1 MRRLLLPAIIALSQV
16 CRGTVSD
23 STKSLPHASQTIS
36 NIVELLDADNVVA
49 VAEMFAKAHPADIAD
64 ALERLTPSKRPA
76 AWLHIP
82 IEVKGEVLSELH
94 EGVFRDLVE
103 ELDEKDLINAIK
115 VLETDELA
123 DLIPDLPE
131 PLLADV
137 LFAVD
142 KETRANLGE
151 VLSYPEDSAGG
162 LMDLDF
168 ITVRDNTAL
177 DVVLH
182 YLRLKTELPEHTD
195 AIYLVNKQNQLTGIL
210 PLARIITQT
219 GSDQAHQHAI
229 PKPVFFQCLDDEED
243 VAKAFADYDLI
254 SAPVVDEQQKL
265 LGRITIDDV
274 VDVIREQAEHDFM
287 AAAGLKEH
295 EDIFAPVTQTTRNRT
310 IWLAVNLLTALLG
323 SWVIG
328 QFEGSIQQLVAL
340 AVLMPIVA
348 SMGGNAGT
356 QTLTVVIRGMST
368 GTISQGNMLNVL
380 KKEALVGVLNGLI
393 WALVISIIASLWYDS
408 MQLGLVIAAAMVANL
423 IMGAIAGV
431 CIPIFLE
438 KMDIDPAL
446 AGGVALTTA
455 TDVVGYFSVLGLATL
470 MLL

>member
-1 MRRLLLPAIIALSQV
+1 M
-16 CRGTVSD
+16 
-23 STKSLPHASQTIS
+23 PHVSQTIS
-36 NIVELLDADNVVA
+36 NIVELLDAGDVVA
-49 VAEMFAKAHPADIAD
+49 VSEMFAKAHPADIAD
-64 ALERLTPSKRPA
+64 ALERLTPSKRPS

-82 IEVKGEVLSELH
+82 KNAKGEVLSELH
-94 EGVFRDLVE
+94 EGVFRDLAE
-103 ELDEKDLINAIK
+103 ELDNKDLINAIK
-115 VLETDELA
+115 VLDTDELA

-168 ITVRDNTAL
+168 ITVRDNIAL

-195 AIYLVNKQNQLTGIL
+195 AVYLVDKQNQLTGIL
-210 PLARIITQT
+210 PLDRIITQT
-219 GSDQAHQHAI
+219 GSDQAHRHAI
-229 PKPVFFQCLDDEED
+229 PNPVIFQCLEDEED

-254 SAPVVDEQQKL
+254 SAPVVDENQKL
-265 LGRITIDDV
+265 VGRITVDDV

-287 AAAGLKEH
+287 AAAGLKED
-295 EDIFAPVTQTTRNRT
+295 EDIFAPVTKTTQNRT
-310 IWLAVNLLTALLG
+310 IWLAINLLTALLG

-368 GTISQGNMLNVL
+368 GTISHGNIFNVL
-380 KKEALVGVLNGLI
+380 KKETLVGILNGLI
-393 WALVISIIASLWYDS
+393 WAVVISIIAAIWYHNIE
-408 MQLGLVIAAAMVANL
+408 LGLVIAAAMIANL
-423 IMGAIAGV
+423 VMGAIAGV

-438 KMDIDPAL
+438 KLNIDPAL
-446 AGGVALTTA
+446 AGGVALTTV

-470 MLL
+470 ILLG

>member
-1 MRRLLLPAIIALSQV
+1 M
-16 CRGTVSD
+16 
-23 STKSLPHASQTIS
+23 PHTSSTIS
-36 NIVELLDADNVVA
+36 NIVELLDIGDVAA

-76 AWLHIP
+76 AWLQIP
-82 IEVKGEVLSELH
+82 KASKGEVLSELH
-94 EGVFRDLVE
+94 EGVFRDLAE
-103 ELDEKDLINAIK
+103 ELDKEELINAIK
-115 VLETDELA
+115 VLDTDELA

-131 PLLADV
+131 PILADV

-168 ITVRDNTAL
+168 ITVRDNIAL

-195 AIYLVNKQNQLTGIL
+195 AIYLVDKHNTLTGIL
-210 PLARIITQT
+210 PLDRIITQT
-219 GSDQAHQHAI
+219 GSDQAHHHAVQS
-229 PKPVFFQCLDDEED
+229 PVMFQCLDDEED

-254 SAPVVDEQQKL
+254 SAPVVDENQKL
-265 LGRITIDDV
+265 LGRITVDDV

-295 EDIFAPVTQTTRNRT
+295 EDIFAPVTQTTKNRT
-310 IWLAVNLLTALLG
+310 IWLSVNLLTALLG

-368 GTISQGNMLNVL
+368 GTISPGNLLNVL
-380 KKEALVGVLNGLI
+380 TKEAMVGALNGLI
-393 WALVISIIASLWYDS
+393 WAIVISMIAAFWY
-408 MQLGLVIAAAMVANL
+408 QNVELGLVIAAAMLANL
-423 IMGAIAGV
+423 VMGAIAGV

-438 KMDIDPAL
+438 KMNIDPAL
-446 AGGVALTTA
+446 AGGVALTTV

-470 MLL
+470 LLL